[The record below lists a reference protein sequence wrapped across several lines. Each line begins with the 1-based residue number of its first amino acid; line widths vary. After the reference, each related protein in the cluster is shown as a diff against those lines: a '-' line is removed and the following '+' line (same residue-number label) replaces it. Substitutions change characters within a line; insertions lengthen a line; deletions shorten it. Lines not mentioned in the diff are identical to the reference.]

1 MIALG
6 KKKDIKKKDNIGDIL
21 IKAMDYLNNGK
32 YKESIIYWEE
42 ALALNAKNPTAW
54 VMMGQAY
61 EGLTNWNEAIE
72 CYDKVLAFNPQ
83 HQSAKWFKE
92 IALEKLNPP
101 EKVERDKRL
110 PSKGVL
116 SPLADKVLDT
126 YLIEKTKEYL
136 DDFVKTE
143 EGKDFMQKAKTYW
156 DQIPYEMKE
165 TIRLIHEVPDPSE
178 RADLLKLYRE
188 SVAAQRTVD
197 TLFVYERLAHHLTDN
212 EFVWNMFVN
221 ATIKF
226 KMNPSKCLEMLNE
239 SLKSNPRAHLKWG
252 LLGLMDLALGKL
264 EEALDCFNRQLE
276 LKPHN
281 IDPYSR
287 ISMVYEL
294 QNNIPKSIEYLEK
307 YIKAFP
313 DDSLAQEDLIK
324 LKRK

>member
-1 MIALG
+1 MG
-6 KKKDIKKKDNIGDIL
+6 KNKENIGDIL

-32 YKESIIYWEE
+32 FKDSIVYWEK

-61 EGLTNWNEAIE
+61 EGLANWSKAIE
-72 CYDKVLAFNPQ
+72 CYDKVLAINPQ
-83 HQSAKWFKE
+83 HQSAQWFKE

-101 EKVERDKRL
+101 KKVERDERL

-116 SPLADKVLDT
+116 SPLADKVLDA
-126 YLIEKTKEYL
+126 YLVEKTKEYL

-143 EGKDFMQKAKTYW
+143 EGKNFMQKAKSYW

-188 SVAAQRTVD
+188 SVAAQRTAD
-197 TLFVYERLAHHLTDN
+197 TLFVYERLALHLTNN

-221 ATIKF
+221 ATIKY
-226 KMNPSKCLEMLNE
+226 KMDPTKCLEMLNGA
-239 SLKSNPRAHLKWG
+239 LKGNPKDHLKWG
-252 LLGLMDLALGKL
+252 LLGLLDLALGKL
-264 EEALDCFNRQLE
+264 KDALDCFNKQLE
-276 LKPHN
+276 LEPDN
-281 IDPYSR
+281 LDPYSR

-294 QNNIPKSIEYLEK
+294 ENNIPKSIEYLEK
-307 YIKAFP
+307 YVKAFP
-313 DDSLAQEDLIK
+313 NDSLAQKDLEK
-324 LKRK
+324 LRRRK